1 VQSIT
6 GLALNYAENVL
17 VLAGEIAQES
27 SSPFVFLFFLDPA
40 TGGKKYNTY
49 KITTQSRLYLQS
61 ARSIL
66 LAGAS
71 RVYVTGRSW
80 KDKKQYTGESCPDNS
95 CKVSDTEDYFQYFI
109 FDYDTGTIVTNR
121 YSIENSGFGQGT
133 GASLLDVNRA
143 TATTNGAESVKILGA
158 HS

>member
-1 VQSIT
+1 M
-6 GLALNYAENVL
+6 
-17 VLAGEIAQES
+17 
-27 SSPFVFLFFLDPA
+27 DPA

-49 KITTQSRLYLQS
+49 KIETQSKLYLQS

-80 KDKKQYTGESCPDNS
+80 NDKKQYLGENCPDSS
-95 CKVSDTEDYFQYFI
+95 CEVSNTEDYFQYFI
-109 FDYDTGTIVTNR
+109 FDYDTGTMVTNR
-121 YSIENSGFGQGT
+121 YSNEENGFGQGT

-143 TATTNGAESVKILGA
+143 TATTNGAESVKIFGA